1 MNQAA
6 NQTTNQ
12 TTSAVKPGRREI
24 VVVEKL
30 VTQYGDKVILKG
42 IDLCIEEGE
51 IRVIMG
57 GSGSGKS
64 TLLWHIVGLYE
75 PTAGRVLVM
84 GKDIHRI
91 SFLEKLEL
99 LWKIGV
105 SFQNGALFSDM
116 TVGENVALPLREFT
130 DLDEKTIQIIVRMK
144 LEVVNLGG
152 YEDYYPSQL
161 SGGMVKR
168 AALARAIVRD
178 PALLLFDEPSAGL
191 DPILAAELDELI
203 LQLRKA
209 MGMTMIVVTHD
220 LDSAFTI
227 ADKITFLHDGKILMT
242 GTPEEVKNADNPII
256 QAMIQRKPLNAS
268 VDPEKYL
275 QRLTRALSGQ

>member
-1 MNQAA
+1 MN
-6 NQTTNQ
+6 TGGTHKE
-12 TTSAVKPGRREI
+12 SSRRDI
-24 VVVEKL
+24 VVVENL
-30 VTQYGDKVILKG
+30 VTQYGERVILKG
-42 IDLCIEEGE
+42 VDLCVEKGE

-64 TLLWHIVGLYE
+64 TLLWHIVGLYQ
-75 PTAGRVLVM
+75 PTSGRVCVM

-91 SFLEKLEL
+91 GFLERLEL
-99 LWKIGV
+99 LWKVGV

-152 YEDYYPSQL
+152 YEGYYPAQL
-161 SGGMVKR
+161 SGGMLKR

-178 PALLLFDEPSAGL
+178 PALMLFDEPSAGL
-191 DPILAAELDELI
+191 DPVLAAELDELI

-209 MGMTMIVVTHD
+209 MDISMLVVTHD
-220 LDSAFTI
+220 LDSAFRI
-227 ADKITFLHDGKILMT
+227 ADKITFLHDGEILMT
-242 GTPEEVKNADNPII
+242 GTPEEVKNADHPVI
-256 QAMIQRKPLNAS
+256 QAMIQRQALHQA
-268 VDPEKYL
+268 VDPKQYL
-275 QRLTRALSGQ
+275 QRLTGMIPDK

>member
-1 MNQAA
+1 MKQNRPQKDT
-6 NQTTNQ
+6 Q
-12 TTSAVKPGRREI
+12 PRRDI
-24 VVVEKL
+24 VVVENL

-42 IDLCIEEGE
+42 VDLRVEAGE

-64 TLLWHIVGLYE
+64 TLLWHIVGLYQ

-84 GKDIHRI
+84 GRDIHRI
-91 SFLEKLEL
+91 SFLEKLDV
-99 LWKIGV
+99 LWKLGV
-105 SFQNGALFSDM
+105 SFQNGALLSDM

-130 DLDEKTIQIIVRMK
+130 DLDEKTIRIIVRMK

-178 PALLLFDEPSAGL
+178 PLLLLFDEPSAGL

-209 MGMTMIVVTHD
+209 MGITMIVVTHD

-227 ADKITFLHDGKILMT
+227 ADKITFLHEGRILMT
-242 GTPEEVKNADNPII
+242 GTPDEVKNADNPII
-256 QAMIQRKPLNAS
+256 QAMIRRQPLHSA
-268 VDPEKYL
+268 VDPQKYL
-275 QRLTRALSGQ
+275 QRLTQALDKKK